1 MPLTLLLSF
10 LCLRLIKNSEL
21 ARSQVIISNP
31 TFYHAPSNQEKLP
44 KAFQKQLWASPPT
57 PCTASPGEGY
67 RKQPQ
72 EFTNIYKAS
81 AQLSPQRIW
90 GRNALFVSC
99 HSSEWSTS
107 SSSAPTHGW
116 QWAFTPAPRAA
127 KQHKGIYTCRQIS
140 FSSLAGEV
148 RCALFLSAGDS
159 AWQPHKKH
167 LGGRVNAPA
176 ESSAQA
182 CKFTLFVMWTCCSLG
197 SQGFSRFTFPWV
209 NIGSWWEPMVL
220 SFWLSHEP
228 EMKCLTETAPAS
240 LTVLQAYRLLK
251 TPGYKSETCT
261 ILHPELG

>member
-44 KAFQKQLWASPPT
+44 KAFQKQLWASPPS

-182 CKFTLFVMWTCCSLG
+182 CNLHCLWCELAAVWALRDSLG
-197 SQGFSRFTFPWV
+197 SH
-209 NIGSWWEPMVL
+209 
-220 SFWLSHEP
+220 SHESILVP
-228 EMKCLTETAPAS
+228 DENQWFSPFGCLIS
-240 LTVLQAYRLLK
+240 QKWSVLQRLHQLHLLFCKPIDYLK
-251 TPGYKSETCT
+251 PPVIRVK
-261 ILHPELG
+261 LA